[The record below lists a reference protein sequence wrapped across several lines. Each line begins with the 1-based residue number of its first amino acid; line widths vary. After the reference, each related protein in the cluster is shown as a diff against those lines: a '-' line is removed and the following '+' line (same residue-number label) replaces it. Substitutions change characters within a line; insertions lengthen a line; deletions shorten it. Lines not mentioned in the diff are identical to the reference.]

1 MKKALLYSTLAASL
15 LALAGCQTVPTPQ
28 QVKAN
33 NAIISGTGVCNFFEP
48 AIHRALTENLSGDQ
62 DQQNQEIG
70 YRLIGLNEL
79 VYGYA
84 KATYTPGLAIR
95 PLSVA
100 PNVFIKKVDEYCNET
115 HTEYTNL
122 PSNVKYTK
130 AASGIYLMSFMYPFT
145 HYRAVVTKLNH
156 SHYPPQLSSTVSHF
170 MSQEAYRYA
179 IDLNRINQ
187 CKFH

>member
-15 LALAGCQTVPTPQ
+15 LGLAGCQTVPHQ
-28 QVKAN
+28 QQLKVD
-33 NAIISGTGVCNFFEP
+33 NAIISATGVCNFFEP
-48 AIHRALTENLSGDQ
+48 AIHRALTKNLTGTQ
-62 DQQNQEIG
+62 AQKNQEIG
-70 YRLIGLNEL
+70 YRLIGLNDL

-84 KATYTPGLAIR
+84 KATYTPELAIP

-100 PNVFIKKVDEYCNET
+100 PNIFIKKVDHYCNT
-115 HTEYTNL
+115 SHIEYKNL

-145 HYRAVVTKLNH
+145 HYRAVVNKLENG
-156 SHYPPQLSSTVSHF
+156 HYPPELSSAVSHF

-179 IDLNRINQ
+179 IDLSRIDQ
-187 CKFH
+187 YKFN